1 MRSFEYRRI
10 ERAEDLSGGSMRAL
24 ASFIAGGTTL
34 LDLMKL
40 DVMRPTQ
47 VLDIN
52 PLARFAGFGEIVVE
66 ERGAQ
71 LGSLVRMS
79 EAADHPELRVA
90 YPVIV
95 QTLNLAASQQL
106 RNMASLHSTRRT
118 PLRRPRQPSRVL

>member
-10 ERAEDLSGGSMRAL
+10 ERPGDLSGDSVGAL

-52 PLARFAGFGEIVVE
+52 PLARFGDFGQIVVE

-79 EAADHPELRVA
+79 EAAEHPYCALPIQSSCKRSIL
-90 YPVIV
+90 PP
-95 QTLNLAASQQL
+95 ASSSGIW
-106 RNMASLHSTRRT
+106 RA
-118 PLRRPRQPSRVL
+118 